1 MREALARS
9 DNDFMI
15 VEKPRGGKRKASPR
29 STEAAPRFGF
39 LMQRPVRNLAFVVS
53 AGILVGIGVN
63 ATMLQTARHPAPLF
77 QLPEAA
83 PAPQKSAA
91 VAPLP
96 APRPVAFAAPAP
108 TPTAAPVAAPAAAL
122 APAAAPIAR
131 PAPQRSAAAPARAES
146 EIAPPRR
153 DAIAALL
160 RGAEPAAPSPRV
172 AAVQRALQKVG
183 YVISPNGV
191 FGANTRQAIERYER
205 DHNLPV
211 TGEAAG
217 RTMRQLG
224 ADSGVAIP

>member
-9 DNDFMI
+9 DNDFTI
-15 VEKPRGGKRKASPR
+15 VEKPRGGKRKASLC
-29 STEAAPRFGF
+29 STEAAPRFGL
-39 LMQRPVRNLAFVVS
+39 LMQRPMRNLAFVVS

-77 QLPEAA
+77 KLPEAA

-91 VAPLP
+91 AAPMP

-108 TPTAAPVAAPAAAL
+108 APAPAAAPL
-122 APAAAPIAR
+122 AAPAPAAAPIAR
-131 PAPQRSAAAPARAES
+131 PVPQRSAAAPARAES

-160 RGAEPAAPSPRV
+160 RGAEPAGPSPRV

-191 FGANTRQAIERYER
+191 FGASTRQAIERYER